1 MRISD
6 WSSDVCSSDLDG
18 HHAQAARMRAQWE
31 APRPLFKQLWQ
42 KIVIAKI
49 SVQASL
55 LAAQGRDETNAL
67 LLMARRV
74 RSGDPDNVEA
84 QAERK
89 YWPALLG
96 SEFRRDQNA
105 AGSNALL
112 NYGYIVMPSCVARSI
127 IGAGLHQIGRA

>member
-1 MRISD
+1 
-6 WSSDVCSSDLDG
+6 
-18 HHAQAARMRAQWE
+18 MRAQWE

-55 LAAQGRDETNAL
+55 LAAQGRDETNAM
-67 LLMARRV
+67 LLMARRL

-84 QAERK
+84 QAARQ
-89 YWPALLG
+89 YWHALMG

-105 AGSNALL
+105 GGEN
-112 NYGYIVMPSCVARSI
+112 
-127 IGAGLHQIGRA
+127 GRASCGDIVCRYV

>member
-31 APRPLFKQLWQ
+31 ATRPLFKQLWQ

-74 RSGDPDNVEA
+74 RSGDPANVEA
-84 QAERK
+84 QYARK
-89 YWPALLG
+89 YWPAMMG
-96 SEFRRDQNA
+96 SDFRRDQNA
-105 AGSNALL
+105 VTSTAL
-112 NYGYIVMPSCVARSI
+112 RSEYSRV
-127 IGAGLHQIGRA
+127 GK